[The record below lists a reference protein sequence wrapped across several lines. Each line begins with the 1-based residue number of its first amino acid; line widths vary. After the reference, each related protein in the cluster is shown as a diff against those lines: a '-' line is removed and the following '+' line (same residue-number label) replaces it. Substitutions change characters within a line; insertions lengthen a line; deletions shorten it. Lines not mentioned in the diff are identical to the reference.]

1 MAQSKEN
8 QDVSYED
15 ESSDIDNPLVQLPK
29 SRYLP
34 NEARAGATLDA
45 GRQNPRR
52 RATKESVMT
61 WRMRREGY
69 VTCREIAQRVGVHK
83 ATVYRWIN
91 DGLIESV
98 DFNGAY
104 YIKWDSVIRHLGAV
118 AEILELTPKGSMA
131 KGKVPPAGKDDP
143 GPSSAT

>member
-15 ESSDIDNPLVQLPK
+15 GLSELDNPAVQLPK

-34 NEARAGATLDA
+34 DEARSGSNLDA
-45 GRQNPRR
+45 ARQSPRR

-118 AEILELTPKGSMA
+118 AEILELAPKSTV
-131 KGKVPPAGKDDP
+131 KGKTARVEKAEPD
-143 GPSSAT
+143 PSSET